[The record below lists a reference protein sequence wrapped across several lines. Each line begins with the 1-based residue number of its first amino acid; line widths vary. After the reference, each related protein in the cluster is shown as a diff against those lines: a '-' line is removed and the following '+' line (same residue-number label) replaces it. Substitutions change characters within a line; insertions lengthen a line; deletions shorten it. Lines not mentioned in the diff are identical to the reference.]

1 LSKTF
6 KKKTKGSLCGISS
19 VVGEISPSYITLLSA
34 AKHAMNGFLESL
46 SNEEPG
52 YSVTIVMPGY
62 IKTEIVSK
70 VISDGSVQE
79 TKLSI
84 EESKFMTAEKAA
96 SLVLYAIEKKKK
108 IEISFNKSRRCWFK
122 NIFTISFIS

>member
-1 LSKTF
+1 
-6 KKKTKGSLCGISS
+6 
-19 VVGEISPSYITLLSA
+19 
-34 AKHAMNGFLESL
+34 MNGFLESL

-96 SLVLYAIEKKKK
+96 SLVLYAIEKKK